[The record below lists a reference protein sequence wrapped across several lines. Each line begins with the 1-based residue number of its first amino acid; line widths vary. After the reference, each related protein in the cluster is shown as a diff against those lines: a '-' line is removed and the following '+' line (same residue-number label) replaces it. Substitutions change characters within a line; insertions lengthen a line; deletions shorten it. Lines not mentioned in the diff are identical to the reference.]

1 MCRWVHDEQQAVVL
15 EVYGVWQ
22 ALLGSIQER
31 SKLFDVVQVRDIS
44 ESKIL
49 VGCTTSGAAKYR
61 HDTSTALLH
70 CDATVDRCI

>member
-44 ESKIL
+44 DSKIL

-61 HDTSTALLH
+61 HDTSTAING
-70 CDATVDRCI
+70 CPTVSRLA